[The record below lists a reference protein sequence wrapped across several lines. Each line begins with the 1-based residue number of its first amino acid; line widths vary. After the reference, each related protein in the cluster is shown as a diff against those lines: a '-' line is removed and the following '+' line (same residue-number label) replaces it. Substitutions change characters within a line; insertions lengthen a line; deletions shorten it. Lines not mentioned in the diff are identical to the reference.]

1 MVKNGEIKIVW
12 TAKKSNQRIRKSFLV
27 LKMIIKFKNSIEVL
41 KDEVNDPEH
50 RVKKKN
56 RYTKR
61 QKLDKHQNFHLNLGM
76 VKDLKKLRENDT
88 YTRILCLAELS
99 NKC

>member
-41 KDEVNDPEH
+41 KDEVNDPER
-50 RVKKKN
+50 RVKKK
-56 RYTKR
+56 K
-61 QKLDKHQNFHLNLGM
+61 
-76 VKDLKKLRENDT
+76 
-88 YTRILCLAELS
+88 
-99 NKC
+99 